1 VSGAVA
7 YIRKSVVQK
16 GAMTLSW
23 EMQEADVRA
32 IAERRG
38 DTDILILSDWGKS
51 GRKGAEGRPGYRT
64 LLEMIEGGQVRTL
77 YAYSLSRLSRSL
89 IEYSRLADLCVK
101 AGVRVHF
108 AKEGEMDFA
117 SPAGRLIVNILAS
130 VAQMEAE
137 LAQERSRDMVRARRA
152 RGDRLGRAPYG
163 SRAGEDRGAVVAAFQ
178 REGSL
183 HGAARALN
191 AAGVPTREGRPW
203 KSGSVRDLLRRAAPE
218 LLPTHPTPG
227 AKAGAPFRLARLLR
241 CSCGT
246 LLTTQ
251 RGIKQARYWC
261 HRATDDPSHPSPKS
275 VVEDRVLPWVQA
287 EIGLLRVPDPDVS
300 LGESGAE
307 DRERI
312 DEALRRNKVAFLAGD
327 MEDHEYLETKKAL
340 DTQLERLDAE
350 GRVVRVEI
358 PDLAQDPKDVN
369 EWLRAVLEYV
379 QMDEAMRPSFA
390 VWRVPQWRA
399 SA

>member
-1 VSGAVA
+1 MSGAVA

-16 GAMTLSW
+16 GAVTLSW

-32 IAERRG
+32 IADRRG
-38 DTDILILSDWGKS
+38 DMDLTILSDWGKS
-51 GRKGAEGRPGYRT
+51 GRRGAEGRPGYRQ
-64 LLEMIEGGQVRTL
+64 LLEMIEAGQVRTL

-89 IEYSRLADLCVK
+89 VEYSRLADLCVK

-152 RGDRLGRAPYG
+152 RGDRLGRVPYG
-163 SRAGEDRGAVVAAFQ
+163 TRAGEDRGAVVAAYQ

-203 KSGSVRDLLRRAAPE
+203 KSGSVRDLLTRAAPE
-218 LLPTHPTPG
+218 LLPAYPTPG
-227 AKAGAPFRLARLLR
+227 AKAGADYRLARLLR
-241 CSCGT
+241 CSCGS
-246 LLTTQ
+246 LLTTHQ
-251 RGIKQARYWC
+251 GIRQPRYSC
-261 HRATDDPSHPSPKS
+261 HRAVDDPAHPSPKS
-275 VVEDRVLPWVQA
+275 VVEDRILPWIRS
-287 EIGLLRVPDPDVS
+287 EIALLRVPDPDVS
-300 LGESGAE
+300 LGETNAE
-307 DRERI
+307 ERGRV

-340 DTQLERLDAE
+340 DAQLEKLDAE
-350 GRVVRVEI
+350 GRMVRVEV
-358 PDLAQDPKDVN
+358 PDLTQDPKDVN
-369 EWLRAVLEYV
+369 EWLRALFEYV
-379 QMDEAMRPSFA
+379 QLDEGMRPSFA
-390 VWRVPQWRA
+390 KWRVPEWR